1 VETRKWKT
9 RVALHR
15 MALLRLDVRVA
26 LYRMELPRWETKV
39 ALIEWHRLMGSK
51 GGSIEKRC

>member
-1 VETRKWKT
+1 
-9 RVALHR
+9 